1 MPSILPDDV
10 ITSPNEEEITRL
22 AASHPTRVRIT
33 GWKFDTLEP
42 LEPLAGLTALS
53 LIGVRHLAS
62 LAGLERLASLEE
74 LMLSTP
80 PEWDGRGRYINVES
94 YRPIAS
100 LQCLTTLV
108 ITGIRPNDRSL
119 NPIGGLRRLKSL
131 ELAHQPDF
139 TLEDLA
145 QLAARLPGV
154 EGRALK
160 PSFTIPGIATC
171 RKCGE
176 PKAFV
181 NGARP
186 GARKWLCPH
195 CAASALQ
202 AHYDQ
207 WRSVEAAWRGAK
219 TVNPGPDPGLMRDG

>member
-10 ITSPNEEEITRL
+10 IISPSEGEIARVATARPTS
-22 AASHPTRVRIT
+22 VRIA

-62 LAGLERLASLEE
+62 LAGLERLGSLEE

-119 NPIGGLRRLKSL
+119 DPLGELRRLRTL

-145 QLAARLPGV
+145 RLAARLPGV

-186 GARKWLCPH
+186 GARKWLCPR
-195 CAASALQ
+195 CAAAALEAHHEEWRRIEQ
-202 AHYDQ
+202 APKPPMDFSPE
-207 WRSVEAAWRGAK
+207 R
-219 TVNPGPDPGLMRDG
+219 TRDG